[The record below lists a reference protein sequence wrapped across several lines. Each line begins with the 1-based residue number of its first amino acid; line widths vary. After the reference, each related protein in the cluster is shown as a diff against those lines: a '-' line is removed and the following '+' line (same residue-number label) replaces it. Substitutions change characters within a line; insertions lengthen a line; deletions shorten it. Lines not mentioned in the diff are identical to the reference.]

1 MPMACV
7 RNVSRKCQ
15 NSYLVASLVEN
26 RIGAEWGKVFT
37 WMHRMDGIFE
47 EAQRGVKAQSYGP
60 AAPTVRSI
68 PAWGKAPGKSERK
81 HKG

>member
-37 WMHRMDGIFE
+37 WMHRMDGIF
-47 EAQRGVKAQSYGP
+47 
-60 AAPTVRSI
+60 
-68 PAWGKAPGKSERK
+68 
-81 HKG
+81 